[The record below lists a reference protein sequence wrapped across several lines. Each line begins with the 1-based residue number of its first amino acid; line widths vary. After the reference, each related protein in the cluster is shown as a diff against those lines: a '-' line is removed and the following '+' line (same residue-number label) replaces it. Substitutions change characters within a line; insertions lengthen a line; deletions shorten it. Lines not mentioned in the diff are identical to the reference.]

1 MSDLNYWKGQL
12 DRLQSNPPKS
22 HESFYNQSFVD
33 RMNKA
38 QANIDGLV
46 AEKDKSWAATQQAQ
60 DDYETFKG
68 SMTSYRDAYKNAQA
82 EFGVE
87 NAMANYEKSKKAL
100 AMAEMT
106 LNALPSQINAG
117 SNRVLTQSQ
126 REQQYNVLANQFN
139 KVQTYQQ
146 KQNKTYEEAWKN
158 AREGASA
165 YAQAV
170 VSGEQSRLNDFN
182 NAWLNAMN
190 AYNTSEEKWRQAR
203 IEKQA
208 IGSQYRVWQLNQQ
221 NAEMYQYQQ
230 ELSNALKRYSA
241 AMETQIYQNEKNMEG
256 HEQLQAYLKQQ
267 DQAAKEKLADNMI
280 DWYMQDT
287 LGKNRK
293 SLFSYSGS
301 GGGGGKSW

>member
-1 MSDLNYWKGQL
+1 MSDVNYWKGQL
-12 DRLQSNPPKS
+12 DRLQANPPKS
-22 HESFYNQSFVD
+22 HENFYNQSFVD

-46 AEKDKSWAATQQAQ
+46 AERDKSWAATQQAQ
-60 DDYETFKG
+60 DDYETFRG
-68 SMTSYRDAYKNAQA
+68 SMTSYNDAYKNAQA

-158 AREGASA
+158 ARERANA
-165 YAQAV
+165 DAQAV
-170 VSGEQSRLNDFN
+170 ISGEQSRLNDFN
-182 NAWLNAMN
+182 DAWLNAIN
-190 AYNTSEEKWRQAR
+190 SYNISEEKWRQAR
-203 IEKQA
+203 IEKQMA
-208 IGSQYRVWQLNQQ
+208 GSDYRRWQLNQQ
-221 NAEMYQYQQ
+221 NAELYQYQQ

-241 AMETQIYQNEKNMEG
+241 AMETQIYQQERNLES
-256 HEQLQAYLKQQ
+256 
-267 DQAAKEKLADNMI
+267 AAKFNSQFNEHLAEGTINVYYAGRGEM
-280 DWYMQDT
+280 
-287 LGKNRK
+287 K
-293 SLFSYSGS
+293 SQRR
-301 GGGGGKSW
+301 

>member
-1 MSDLNYWKGQL
+1 MSDVNYWKGQL
-12 DRLQSNPPKS
+12 DRLQANPPKS
-22 HESFYNQSFVD
+22 HENFYNQSFVD

-87 NAMANYEKSKKAL
+87 NAMANYDKSKKAL

-126 REQQYNVLANQFN
+126 REQQYNVLSNQFN
-139 KVQTYQQ
+139 KVQTYQM

-158 AREGASA
+158 AREDASA
-165 YAQAV
+165 YAQSV

-182 NAWLNAMN
+182 NAWINAMN
-190 AYNTSEEKWRQAR
+190 AYNTSEEKWRNAR
-203 IEKQA
+203 IEKQM
-208 IGSQYRVWQLNQQ
+208 IGSDYRMWQLNQQ
-221 NAEMYQYQQ
+221 NAELYRYQQ

-256 HEQLQAYLKQQ
+256 HEKLQAYLKQQ
-267 DQAAKEKLADNMI
+267 DQATKEKLADNVI
-280 DWYMQDT
+280 GWYHQDT

-293 SLFSYSGS
+293 RLFDYNGS
-301 GGGGGKSW
+301 GGGGGGSW

>member
-1 MSDLNYWKGQL
+1 MSDVSYWESQLNKL
-12 DRLQSNPPKS
+12 NANPPKS
-22 HESFYNQSFVD
+22 HEDFYNQSFVD

-126 REQQYNVLANQFN
+126 REQQYNVLSNQFN
-139 KVQTYQQ
+139 KVQTYQM

-170 VSGEQSRLNDFN
+170 VSGEQSKLNDFN
-182 NAWLNAMN
+182 NAWLNALDE
-190 AYNTSEEKWRQAR
+190 YNTNERKILNA
-203 IEKQA
+203 
-208 IGSQYRVWQLNQQ
+208 QLNKELWTAKYHKWQAQQ
-221 NAEMYQYQQ
+221 SNQAMAVW
-230 ELSNALKRYSA
+230 LTSMSNALKRLDA
-241 AMETQIYQNEKNMEG
+241 AVAKGMEG
-256 HEQLQAYLKQQ
+256 IDGFTDKFNEDLAQGLIDVHYAGKGGT
-267 DQAAKEKLADNMI
+267 KLEG
-280 DWYMQDT
+280 W
-287 LGKNRK
+287 
-293 SLFSYSGS
+293 GS
-301 GGGGGKSW
+301 N